1 MPNYRITYGWRYSL
15 HIFEFSIGLEMSKYS
30 NQSDD
35 LMQSWI
41 VNADRWTDI
50 IRGGGIESRRLV
62 TDQAI
67 VDAVLAQQP
76 KRVLDL
82 GCGEGWLVRRLCQQG
97 VDAVGLDGS
106 PILIAAAQS
115 AGGGIFHVC
124 TYFELA
130 NNPSLAGNGFDVIS
144 ANFSI
149 LHQEAAA
156 LLKTLRRLLVPR
168 GRIVLQTLHPWSVAD
183 AYCDGWREES
193 FHDFEGSWLP
203 MPWYFRTL
211 GSWVN
216 LFRDC
221 GYSIVDLMEPLHPDK
236 QVPMSL
242 VIIAESND
250 H

>member
-1 MPNYRITYGWRYSL
+1 
-15 HIFEFSIGLEMSKYS
+15 
-30 NQSDD
+30 
-35 LMQSWI
+35 MQSWI
-41 VNADRWTDI
+41 VNADQWTDI

-62 TDQAI
+62 TVQAI

-106 PILIAAAQS
+106 PTLIAAAQS
-115 AGGGIFHVC
+115 AGGGKFQVC

-130 NNPSLAGNGFDVIS
+130 NNPSHAGNGFDVIS

-149 LHQEAAA
+149 LYQEAAA

-168 GRIVLQTLHPWSVAD
+168 GRIVLQSLHPWSVAD
-183 AYCDGWREES
+183 ASCDGWREES

-203 MPWYFRTL
+203 MP
-211 GSWVN
+211 
-216 LFRDC
+216 
-221 GYSIVDLMEPLHPDK
+221 
-236 QVPMSL
+236 
-242 VIIAESND
+242 
-250 H
+250 